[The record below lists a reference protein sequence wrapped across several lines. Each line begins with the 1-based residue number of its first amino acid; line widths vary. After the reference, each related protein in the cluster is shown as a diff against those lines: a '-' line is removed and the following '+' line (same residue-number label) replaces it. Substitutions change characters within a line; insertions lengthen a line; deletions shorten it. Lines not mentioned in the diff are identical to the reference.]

1 MGTPPFWFGARTEG
15 IAGWGM
21 LIDSARLCTR
31 LRDANWIIIDCRH
44 DLMDHGRGARLY
56 AESHIA
62 GAHFVSVEADL
73 AGAKTGLNGR
83 HPLPEPEAFAGFL
96 NRYGVMPETQIVA
109 YDDVGGQYAARLW
122 WLARWLG
129 HARVAVLDGGWQR
142 WTAAGYPVDATVPP
156 AQGVCRFVARPEASL
171 LRTVEDLQTDLSDR
185 RCLVIDARS
194 PERYRGEAE
203 PIDRVAGRIP
213 GSANR
218 FFKDNLQADTSF
230 RPAAELRAEFE
241 RLLGGRPPS
250 EIVHQCGS
258 GVTACANLLAME
270 HAGLTGSTLYAGSW
284 SECIADPRRPVA
296 TGA

>member
-1 MGTPPFWFGARTEG
+1 
-15 IAGWGM
+15 M
-21 LIDSARLCTR
+21 LIDSAWLCTH
-31 LRDANWIIIDCRH
+31 LRDANWILFDCRH

-62 GAHFVSVEADL
+62 GAHFASVETDL
-73 AGAKTGLNGR
+73 AGTKTGVSGR
-83 HPLPEPEAFAGFL
+83 HPLPEPGAFAAFL
-96 NRYGVMPETQIVA
+96 NLHGVTPETQIVA

-142 WTAAGYPVDATVPP
+142 WTAAGYPVDSTIPRALGGGTL
-156 AQGVCRFVARPEASL
+156 GARPEPRLVRTADE
-171 LRTVEDLQTDLSDR
+171 LRADLSLR
-185 RCLVIDARS
+185 RWLVIDARS

-213 GSANR
+213 GAANR
-218 FFKDNLQADTSF
+218 FFKDNLKADTCF

-241 RLLGGRPPS
+241 RLLGGRPPA

-258 GVTACANLLAME
+258 GITACANLLAME

-284 SECIADPRRPVA
+284 SEWIADPSRPVA